1 MITNVLDN
9 ERLQENVQI
18 TIELQ
23 SLILKY
29 KGDFSLLLIEG

>member
-9 ERLQENVQI
+9 ERLQQNVQI

-29 KGDFSLLLIEG
+29 KDGITLLLIEG